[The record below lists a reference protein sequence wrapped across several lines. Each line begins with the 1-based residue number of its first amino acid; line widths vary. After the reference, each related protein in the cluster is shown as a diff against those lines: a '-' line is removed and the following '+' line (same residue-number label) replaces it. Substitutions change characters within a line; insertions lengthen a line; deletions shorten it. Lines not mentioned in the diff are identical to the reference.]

1 MNKRIALLPA
11 LFVALS
17 SLVYTGCKDDE
28 DTTPPVVT
36 LNGDQNVTVYLQG
49 TFTDPG
55 ATAVDDE
62 DGTIGVSVSGDVNTN
77 LADDYTITYSATDA
91 AGNTGSNYRVVS
103 VENQLGSSPFEG
115 NYTCTITATGQS
127 PYTYTESLAL
137 SATLNN
143 AVEWSKFGDYSN
155 ANAKLNI
162 ILGTNNQVAVPTQT
176 IVCGTPAVARTFSGN
191 GTTVGGGGTG
201 STVILTITET
211 VNSVSGNFTY
221 TYTKL

>member
-36 LNGDQNVTVYLQG
+36 LNGDQNVTIYLQG

-62 DGTIGVSVSGDVNTN
+62 DGSVTVSTSGTVDNN
-77 LADDYTITYSATDA
+77 FADDYTITYSATDA
-91 AGNTGSNYRVVS
+91 AGNTGTNFRVVT
-103 VENQLGSSPFEG
+103 VANELGSSAFEG
-115 NYTCTITATGQS
+115 TYTCLINPGA
-127 PYTYTESLAL
+127 YTYSESLSLSNSLNKAL
-137 SATLNN
+137 
-143 AVEWSKFGDYSN
+143 EWSKFGDYSN
-155 ANAKLNI
+155 ANSKLNI
-162 ILGTNNQVAVPTQT
+162 VIGTNNQVTIPTQT
-176 IVCGTPAVARTFSGN
+176 IVCGTPAVARTFTGN
-191 GTTVGGGGTG
+191 GTLVGSGSTG
-201 STVILTITET
+201 SQVILNIDET
-211 VNSVSGNFTY
+211 VNGSTGSFTY